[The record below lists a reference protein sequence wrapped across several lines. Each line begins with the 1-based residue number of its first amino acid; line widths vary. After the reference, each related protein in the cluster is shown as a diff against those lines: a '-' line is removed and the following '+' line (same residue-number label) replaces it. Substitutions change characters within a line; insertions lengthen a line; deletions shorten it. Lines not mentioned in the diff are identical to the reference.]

1 MIGTLYGGPLTLPAA
16 IVRVVLADMDLPF
29 NFVEVPWSAEAGYTP
44 VHPMIEMH
52 HPDQKNPVW
61 VDDHVA
67 LYDSFLICTYLEDR
81 FDPVGALPA
90 AAAERAKSRAL
101 FQEASRHLFP
111 LIERLVQAKVYE
123 RSSAGLSGREVADT
137 LASFVARTQH
147 AADVGHYELN
157 ALRVSTGDLA
167 AATLLNGLAFLAG
180 ELPSE
185 CNDLLPWFEQMK
197 QRPALASVFDDMAI
211 RASRAMPPFT
221 PTPN

>member
-1 MIGTLYGGPLTLPAA
+1 MIGTLYGGPLTLPTAV
-16 IVRVVLADMDLPF
+16 VRVVLAEKSLPF
-29 NFVEVPWSAEAGYTP
+29 NFVEIPWSPASGYTP

-101 FQEASRHLFP
+101 FHDASRHLFP
-111 LIERLVQAKVYE
+111 LIEKLVQARVYQ
-123 RSSAGLSGREVADT
+123 RSSAGLSGTEVADT
-137 LASFVARTQH
+137 LASFVARTHH

-157 ALRVSTGDLA
+157 ALRASTGDLA
-167 AATLLNGLAFLAG
+167 AATLLSGLAFLAG
-180 ELPSE
+180 GLPRA
-185 CNDLLPWFEQMK
+185 CDDLLPWFEQMK
-197 QRPALASVFDDMAI
+197 QRPSLASVFNEMAV
-211 RASRAMPPFT
+211 RGLQTMPTFM